1 MLQWHSGGV
10 GAGAVRLESVPQSLA
25 HPSRNPSKDDTA
37 VGKQYIYQEDEII
50 DKSLLLSLAILA
62 EASGR
67 SVAEELNI
75 AVSSYVRDRLPHEL
89 GRGILPLFADTANTD
104 RFLS

>member
-1 MLQWHSGGV
+1 M
-10 GAGAVRLESVPQSLA
+10 
-25 HPSRNPSKDDTA
+25 A

-62 EASGR
+62 EANGR

-75 AVSSYVRDRLPHEL
+75 AVSSYVKDRLPHEL
-89 GRGILPLFADTANTD
+89 GSGILPLFADMASAD